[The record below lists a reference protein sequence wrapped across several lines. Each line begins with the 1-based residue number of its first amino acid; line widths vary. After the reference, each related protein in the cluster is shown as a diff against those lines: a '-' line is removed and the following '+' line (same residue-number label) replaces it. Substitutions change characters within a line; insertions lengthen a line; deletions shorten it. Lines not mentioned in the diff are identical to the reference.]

1 MPTDRSAALS
11 RLEPLL
17 GAWTQ
22 EASIAPGATGQA
34 VFEWTLDGAFL
45 LERSEAPDPAPKG
58 LMLVD
63 PNADDDGYTQ
73 HYFDSRGVVRVYA
86 MTFGDGT
93 WTLERTKL
101 DFTPLSF
108 AQRFLGTFSA
118 DGNTIDSRWES
129 SQDGGATWELDF
141 ELTFRRALGG
151 YSGRHAPKRVLAE
164 RLARGLARGDDP
176 EQLLL
181 GGDAVG
187 VDEVGWAAA
196 PTRPRPW

>member
-1 MPTDRSAALS
+1 MPTDRSAALA

-22 EASIAPGATGQA
+22 EASIAPGATGHA
-34 VFEWTLDGAFL
+34 VFEWMLDGAFL
-45 LERSEAPDPAPKG
+45 LERSEAPDPAPNG
-58 LMLVD
+58 RMLVD

-73 HYFDSRGVVRVYA
+73 HYFDSRGVVRIYA

-93 WTLERTKL
+93 WTLERTKP

-118 DGNTIDSRWES
+118 DGNAIDSRWES

-141 ELTFRRALGG
+141 ELTFRRA
-151 YSGRHAPKRVLAE
+151 
-164 RLARGLARGDDP
+164 
-176 EQLLL
+176 
-181 GGDAVG
+181 
-187 VDEVGWAAA
+187 
-196 PTRPRPW
+196 

>member
-1 MPTDRSAALS
+1 MPTDRSAALA

-22 EASIAPGATGQA
+22 EASIAPGATGHA

-45 LERSEAPDPAPKG
+45 LERSEAPDPAPNG
-58 LMLVD
+58 FMLVD

-73 HYFDSRGVVRVYA
+73 HYFDSRGVVRIYA

-93 WTLERTKL
+93 WTLERTKP

-108 AQRFLGTFSA
+108 AQRFLGAFSA

-141 ELTFRRALGG
+141 ELTFRRA
-151 YSGRHAPKRVLAE
+151 
-164 RLARGLARGDDP
+164 
-176 EQLLL
+176 
-181 GGDAVG
+181 
-187 VDEVGWAAA
+187 
-196 PTRPRPW
+196 

>member
-1 MPTDRSAALS
+1 MPTDRSAALA

-22 EASIAPGATGQA
+22 EASIAPGATGHA

-45 LERSEAPDPAPKG
+45 LERSEAPDPAPNG
-58 LMLVD
+58 LILVD

-93 WTLERTKL
+93 WTLERTTP

-118 DGNTIDSRWES
+118 DANTIDSRWES

-141 ELTFRRALGG
+141 ELTFRR
-151 YSGRHAPKRVLAE
+151 S
-164 RLARGLARGDDP
+164 
-176 EQLLL
+176 
-181 GGDAVG
+181 
-187 VDEVGWAAA
+187 
-196 PTRPRPW
+196 

>member
-1 MPTDRSAALS
+1 MPTDRGAALA

-22 EASIAPGATGQA
+22 EASIAPGAKGHA
-34 VFEWTLDGAFL
+34 AFEWTLDGAFL

-58 LMLVD
+58 VMLVD

-93 WTLERTKL
+93 WTLERTKP

-129 SQDGGATWELDF
+129 SRDGGATWELDF
-141 ELTFRRALGG
+141 ELTFRRA
-151 YSGRHAPKRVLAE
+151 
-164 RLARGLARGDDP
+164 
-176 EQLLL
+176 
-181 GGDAVG
+181 
-187 VDEVGWAAA
+187 
-196 PTRPRPW
+196 